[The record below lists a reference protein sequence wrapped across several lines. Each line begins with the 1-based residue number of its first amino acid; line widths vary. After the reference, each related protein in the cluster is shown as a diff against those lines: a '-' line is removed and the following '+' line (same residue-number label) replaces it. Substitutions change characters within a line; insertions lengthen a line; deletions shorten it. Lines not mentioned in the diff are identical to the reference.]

1 MTTRFKDFG
10 SGGEASAEPLQ
21 FALHGETFSCR
32 PAIQGKF
39 LLSLVAGTDED
50 DPGAAAETVTRFFK
64 YVIVSEDYERFEA
77 LLDDPDRIVSVETLG
92 EITGWLVEQ
101 YATRPTTQP
110 DPSPAG
116 D

>member
-10 SGGEASAEPLQ
+10 KGGETTSTPLQ

-39 LLSLVAGTDED
+39 LLSLVAGTEED
-50 DPGAAAETVTRFFK
+50 SPAAAADTVNQFFK
-64 YVIVSEDYERFEA
+64 HVIVAEDYQRFED
-77 LLDDPDRIVSVETLG
+77 LLDDPNRIVSVEALG

-101 YATRPTTQP
+101 YSARPTELP
-110 DPSPAG
+110 DHSQSG

>member
-10 SGGEASAEPLQ
+10 SGGTVNSEPLE
-21 FALHGETFSCR
+21 FALHGETFRCR

-39 LLSLVAGTDED
+39 LLSLVAGTEED
-50 DPGAAAETVTRFFK
+50 NPAAAAETVNKFFK
-64 YVIVSEDYERFEA
+64 YVLVDNDYPRFEA
-77 LLDDPDRIVSVETLG
+77 LLEDPDRIVSVETLG

-101 YATRPTTQP
+101 YAARPTTQP
-110 DPSPAG
+110 DHSRPG

>member
-10 SGGEASAEPLQ
+10 KGGEVSTDPVE

-32 PAIQGKF
+32 PNIQGKF
-39 LLSLVAGTDED
+39 LLSLVAGTEED
-50 DPGAAAETVTRFFK
+50 NPAAAAETVNNFFRH
-64 YVIVSEDYERFEA
+64 VIVPDDYPRFEA

-101 YATRPTTQP
+101 YSSRPTTPPDHSQP
-110 DPSPAG
+110 G

>member
-10 SGGEASAEPLQ
+10 SGGEASADPLQ

-39 LLSLVAGTDED
+39 LLSLVAGTDDD
-50 DPGAAAETVTRFFK
+50 DPGAAAETVTKFFN
-64 YVIVSEDYERFEA
+64 YVIIPEDYARFEA

-101 YATRPTTQP
+101 YATRPTMP
-110 DPSPAG
+110 LDHLPPG